1 MNDDVLRLILL
12 ILGVAIL
19 LAIYFYDK
27 FKNKPESTDEQQPFV
42 RPPVQ
47 KKVIPVISDEPV
59 EPEAEADEDQ
69 IEPIEDVPEIKVVDE
84 PVDAD
89 VLMDAAEA
97 EEAEIVP
104 NTPEMLI
111 QVAVLA
117 QDEGVLPGTELLNS
131 FTSLNLEFG
140 EMGIYHRY
148 QNQHAVKKPVFHVV
162 NVTEPG
168 VFPAGDMADF
178 ETKGLM
184 LFMQASE
191 SVDAVATFE
200 EMLAAAHYLSEQF
213 KASLMDEKMQPLTLH
228 RISEIKAELL
238 ASRAL

>member
-12 ILGVAIL
+12 VLGGAIL
-19 LAIYFYDK
+19 LAIYFFDK
-27 FKNKPESTDEQQPFV
+27 FKNKPESTDEQPPFV
-42 RPPVQ
+42 RTPVQ

-59 EPEAEADEDQ
+59 EPVTEAEEF
-69 IEPIEDVPEIKVVDE
+69 EVGPIEGVPEIKVVDE
-84 PVDAD
+84 PVEAD
-89 VLMDAAEA
+89 VLMDVVEA
-97 EEAEIVP
+97 EEAEVVT
-104 NTPEMLI
+104 NAPEMLI
-111 QVAVLA
+111 QVAVLSK
-117 QDEGVLPGTELLNS
+117 DEGVLSGAELLNS

-148 QNQHAVKKPVFHVV
+148 QYQDAVKKPVFHIV

-200 EMLAAAHYLSEQF
+200 EMLAAAHHLSEQF

>member
-12 ILGVAIL
+12 VLGVAIL
-19 LAIYFYDK
+19 LAIYFFDK
-27 FKNKPESTDEQQPFV
+27 FKNRPESTDEQQQSI
-42 RPPVQ
+42 RPAVQ
-47 KKVIPVISDEPV
+47 EKVIPVISDEPV
-59 EPEAEADEDQ
+59 EPVTETDEVE

-84 PVDAD
+84 PVEAD
-89 VLMDAAEA
+89 VLTDVAEA
-97 EEAEIVP
+97 EEVGVVADA
-104 NTPEMLI
+104 PEMLI

-117 QDEGVLPGTELLNS
+117 QDEGVLSGTELLNC
-131 FTSLNLEFG
+131 FTSLSLEFG

-148 QNQHAVKKPVFHVV
+148 QYQHAVKKPVFHVV

-191 SVDAVATFE
+191 SVDPVVTFE
-200 EMLAAAHYLSEQF
+200 EMLAAAHHLSEQF